1 MLAGQ
6 VLDPDTMIDKV
17 EKERAKANE
26 DRRDFL
32 KINDEYKM
40 CTFQPTINRS
50 RPKKQNGP
58 VIVKGFGRFLELKE
72 LAKKIEEE
80 KAAREDRAF
89 TVENAKYRS
98 GNRTI
103 PKPFKLSG
111 QGRAERRKQLE
122 AKFRAEELRECTF
135 NPKTTE
141 SRNKKLISE
150 LLAEDDSEVDFEI

>member
-1 MLAGQ
+1 M
-6 VLDPDTMIDKV
+6 
-17 EKERAKANE
+17 
-26 DRRDFL
+26 
-32 KINDEYKM
+32 KIEEISHQNQYDEYKM

-150 LLAEDDSEVDFEI
+150 LLAEDDSEMDFEL